1 MPGKRKIT
9 IAMLTKLG
17 ADKLAELLLA
27 GAARNKQL
35 KQAIE
40 LALSAKKGP
49 EILGA
54 SVRKRLASIA
64 NPRSMPS
71 YERGREI
78 IAELDGLYTMIAET
92 IGAENPALAFEL
104 LWELIEL
111 HSSILEFV
119 DDSSGRVGDLFT
131 RACYDLGSLAERA
144 SIDPDTLAAMVFTK
158 VTNNHY
164 GIYDELISNFAEAL
178 GQKGRATLRG

>member
-27 GAARNKQL
+27 GVTGNKQL
-35 KQAIE
+35 QQSIE
-40 LALSAKKGP
+40 LAISAKQGP

-54 SVRKRLASIA
+54 SVRQRLASIA

-78 IAELDGLYTMIAET
+78 IAELDGLRTMIAEA
-92 IGAENPALAFEL
+92 IGAEKPDLAFEL

-111 HSSILEFV
+111 HSSILELV
-119 DDSSGRVGDLFT
+119 DDSTGRVGDLFT
-131 RACYDLGSLAERA
+131 RACYDLGPL
-144 SIDPDTLAAMVFTK
+144 
-158 VTNNHY
+158 
-164 GIYDELISNFAEAL
+164 
-178 GQKGRATLRG
+178 

>member
-17 ADKLAELLLA
+17 ANKLAELLLA
-27 GAARNKQL
+27 GAAGNKQL

-40 LALSAKKGP
+40 LAISAEQGP
-49 EILGA
+49 EMLGA
-54 SVRKRLASIA
+54 SVRKRLVSYA

-78 IAELDGLYTMIAET
+78 IAELDGLRTMIAEN
-92 IGAENPALAFEL
+92 IGAENPTLAFEL

-111 HSSILEFV
+111 HSAILEMV
-119 DDSSGRVGDLFT
+119 DDSSGRVGTLF
-131 RACYDLGSLAERA
+131 
-144 SIDPDTLAAMVFTK
+144 
-158 VTNNHY
+158 
-164 GIYDELISNFAEAL
+164 
-178 GQKGRATLRG
+178 